1 MSAFD
6 PEFRGM
12 ATVTLHKESSARAKG
27 SDLISQGAGMNLAPF
42 RRPLSLRFVLC
53 GLLRRLL
60 FHIALAI
67 GVVRR
72 FFAGE
77 DPLPLQGTQ
86 VVLRF
91 IPVCRAGYL

>member
-1 MSAFD
+1 
-6 PEFRGM
+6 
-12 ATVTLHKESSARAKG
+12 
-27 SDLISQGAGMNLAPF
+27 MNLAPF